1 MKNILEKDTM
11 PILLKYQNSVTL
23 PTLFLIS
30 SSFAHWS
37 DTGAEVAVEAGMG
50 EGRTDIR
57 EAPELDTIFPTMFS
71 YFSMNRGSIGGLGP
85 GESGSLFQLRLKDRN
100 GIKTTYVYCTNF
112 GHTF

>member
-100 GIKTTYVYCTNF
+100 GIKTTYVY
-112 GHTF
+112 